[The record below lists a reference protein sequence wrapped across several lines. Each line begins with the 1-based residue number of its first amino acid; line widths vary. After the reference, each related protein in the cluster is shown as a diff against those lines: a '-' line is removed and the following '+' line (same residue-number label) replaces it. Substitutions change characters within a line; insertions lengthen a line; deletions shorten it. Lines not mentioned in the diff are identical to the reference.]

1 MTIGS
6 NDPHGIGHLVNV
18 GKAPTVRQGAS
29 FDPIAHQ
36 AADAS
41 ALRRRAL
48 PIFNEAPRTEAPK
61 PEPEPAGTPPIVTR
75 VDQVLTKAALQKVSR
90 WTRQLRRCLKM
101 AAAGNASM
109 ARRLRPPD
117 LWLSIDES
125 MRPEAAP
132 WDWDLRPLAKG
143 MPAHPLARSS
153 RDGSPPPGD
162 VIRAAV
168 EQAAVGFADQEI
180 IAELLDGIT
189 DNAACT
195 RGTLLC
201 APHGG
206 ALRLFNEAQKKL
218 DKNEERGWA
227 TGGWE
232 LPCWPIRAS
241 PYSMVD
247 ETARAGAPKFRITND
262 LSWPHWGMM
271 MDSEGNFIESI
282 NGSADRSKWPTNR
295 LPRANKL
302 AEAAAILRSSGAPTA
317 LWGFDCEA
325 FYRKMGRQRA
335 ELWRNAIATIR
346 GIQLDERCCF
356 GSAADATK
364 CARVSNLVAHA
375 VKAALAR
382 VDAQHPTRDPRVL
395 SWLAERRVAAAEAGC
410 NEAEARERYL
420 CLFSIGVY
428 IDDGSGSSIDDEIF
442 VDGGG
447 DDADLRMLRNG
458 QPVTRAVL
466 HFEAALEVLRELGHE
481 SSASKEQ
488 PPWPTATR
496 PRGGLTLD
504 SLGVE
509 FDLELN
515 RMRLLPAKCV
525 SYAASVREIL
535 LGATCTK
542 DDLIRLLSKL
552 QFAAGCF
559 PKGRQWLS
567 PVWRAAKASFR
578 TGEGER
584 VLLPRRARDGL
595 LQWGLTLESGMHV
608 GVPLAHA
615 EFPSIGQSD
624 VGAIYADAS
633 GLQGWA
639 AWTMHHGEIL
649 LTHGEW
655 TEAELADSTF
665 TIAEKELL
673 ASTLGLVTLA
683 PMANLRYVYSFTDNT
698 NAMAAMRRLKPRSL
712 RAERMVAAR
721 LHWMEVRGILEAAE
735 RVTTDANLWADHGSR
750 LRASEVDRQ
759 AQLLG
764 LRFRVVEA
772 PPEWRGASWD
782 DEPHPSHVRA

>member
-61 PEPEPAGTPPIVTR
+61 PEPEPSGTPPIVTR

-117 LWLSIDES
+117 LWLSIEES

-132 WDWDLRPLAKG
+132 WDWDLRPLAEG
-143 MPAHPLARSS
+143 MPAHPLVRSS
-153 RDGSPPPGD
+153 RDGSPPPGE

-180 IAELLDGIT
+180 IAELLDGIDDDAT
-189 DNAACT
+189 CS

-206 ALRLFNEAQKKL
+206 ALRFFTEAQKKL

-232 LPCWPIRAS
+232 LPCWPVRAS

-262 LSWPHWGMM
+262 MSWPHWGMM
-271 MDSEGNFIESI
+271 MDAEGSFIESI
-282 NGSADRSKWPTNR
+282 NFSIDRSKWPVNR
-295 LPRANKL
+295 LPRANQL
-302 AEAAAILRSSGAPTA
+302 AAAAAILKSSGAPCA

-335 ELWRNAIATIR
+335 QLWRNAIATLH
-346 GIQLDERCCF
+346 GFQLDERCCF

-364 CARVSNLVAHA
+364 CCRVSNLVAHA
-375 VKAALAR
+375 IKAALAR
-382 VDAQHPTRDPRVL
+382 VDAAHPTRDPRVL
-395 SWLAERRVAAAEAGC
+395 AWLEERSAAAAEAGC
-410 NEAEARERYL
+410 DEEETRQRYL
-420 CLFSIGVY
+420 SLHSIGVY
-428 IDDGSGSSIDDEIF
+428 VDDGSGASIDDDIF
-442 VDGGG
+442 VDQGA
-447 DDADLRMLRNG
+447 DADLPLLRNG
-458 QPVTRAVL
+458 TQVTRAVL
-466 HFEAALEVLRELGHE
+466 HFEAALEAIQWLGHE
-481 SSASKEQ
+481 SSPSKEQ
-488 PPWPTATR
+488 PPWATAER
-496 PRGGLTLD
+496 PRGGIALD

-515 RMRLLPAKCV
+515 RMRLMPAKCV
-525 SYAASVREIL
+525 TYTSNVREIL
-535 LGATCTK
+535 QGTTCTK
-542 DDLIRLLSKL
+542 DALIRTLSKL
-552 QFAAGCF
+552 QFAASCF

-567 PVWRAAKASFR
+567 PVWRASKAAFR
-578 TGEGER
+578 TGDGER

-595 LQWGLTLESGMHV
+595 TQWAVTLESGMHE
-608 GVPLAHA
+608 GVPLAHT
-615 EFPSIGQSD
+615 EFPPMGKSD

-639 AWTMHHGEIL
+639 AWTMHQDEIL
-649 LTHGEW
+649 ITHGEW
-655 TEAELADSTF
+655 TKEELADSTF
-665 TIAEKELL
+665 SIAEKELL

-683 PMANLRYVYSFTDNT
+683 PVANLRDVYSFTDNT
-698 NAMAAMRRLKPRSL
+698 NAMSAMRRLKPRSL

-721 LHWMEVRGILEAAE
+721 LQWMEERSILEAAE
-735 RVTTDANLWADHGSR
+735 RVTTGANLWADLGSR
-750 LRASEVDRQ
+750 KRANEVVRQ
-759 AQLLG
+759 AQALG
-764 LRFRVVEA
+764 LRVRVVEA
-772 PPEWRGASWD
+772 PPEWRAAAWT
-782 DEPHPSHVRA
+782 DEPHPSPTQA